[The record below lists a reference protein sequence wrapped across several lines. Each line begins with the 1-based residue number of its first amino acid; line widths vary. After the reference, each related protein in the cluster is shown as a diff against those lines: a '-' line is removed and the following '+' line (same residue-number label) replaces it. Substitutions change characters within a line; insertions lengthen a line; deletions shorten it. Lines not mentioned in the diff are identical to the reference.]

1 MALSLQRMNAND
13 VYNADT
19 ISNANCTTLEE
30 NLIPIK
36 VMTRTEYTNL
46 ATKDANTLYLVKDSN
61 KIYAYVGTIP
71 FAT

>member
-19 ISNANCTTLEE
+19 INNANCTTLEE

-46 ATKDANTLYLVKDSN
+46 ATKDASTLYLVKDSN
-61 KIYAYVGTIP
+61 MIYAYVGTIP
-71 FAT
+71 FVT

>member
-19 ISNANCTTLEE
+19 VNNANCSTLES

-36 VMTRTEYTNL
+36 VMTKTQYDALT
-46 ATKDANTLYLVKDSN
+46 TKDADTLYLVKYN
-61 KIYAYVGTIP
+61 NYIYAYVGTIP
-71 FAT
+71 FV

>member
-1 MALSLQRMNAND
+1 MALSLQRMNQGD

-19 ISNANCTTLEE
+19 VSNANCAILED

-36 VMTRTEYTNL
+36 VMTKAQYDALT
-46 ATKDANTLYLVKDSN
+46 TKDADTLYLVKYNN

-71 FAT
+71 FLT

>member
-46 ATKDANTLYLVKDSN
+46 ATKDASTLYLVKDSN
-61 KIYAYVGTIP
+61 MIYAYVGTIP